1 VAPAMAARCF
11 RTKTTTDHR
20 IFPVNYDTL
29 FARHVRAH
37 FESGITCSIGPAQHP
52 IFVSASVG
60 FALYPDDGTTSSDL
74 FRSAD
79 KSMYAHKR
87 GASVA

>member
-1 VAPAMAARCF
+1 VVL
-11 RTKTTTDHR
+11 
-20 IFPVNYDTL
+20 PVNYDTL
-29 FARHVRAH
+29 FARRVRAH

-60 FALYPDDGTTSSDL
+60 FALYPVDGTTSGDL
-74 FRSAD
+74 FKSAD